1 MRRLGLIISFI
12 TLLSAT
18 VKAEQTVS
26 EGRYFRISG
35 KINQNLIVN
44 LSLVM
49 VRDSLFG
56 ECFYTITREEES
68 GNRLSDRRTRMV
80 YGKVSRRGDFTLRE
94 WNDDKGPVISGQLK
108 PDDISSVKW
117 TLRQNGNTLSFLPV
131 EYYPTG
137 SARFRIYYLSDH
149 KTLITDKKS
158 PRARVKLVIAE
169 AESGTPLLRVDTLN
183 ALITKVYGENKRT
196 PKSFQALLS
205 EIVKDYFADYVNTNQ
220 PLTREAAG
228 AGFDWELMKYLH
240 VYSNKESKVTL
251 MVLTYSFTGGAHGME
266 TQEFF
271 TVDLHKGSRIR
282 LKDIFKNGYEQ
293 KLAAM
298 LTDKLHRMTSIP
310 ANARLTDNGYF
321 TDVIQPTEN
330 FYINPN
336 GMGFV
341 YNQYEIAPYS
351 FGSTEIFLTHSELA
365 AILK

>member
-18 VKAEQTVS
+18 VTAQKTVS

-56 ECFYTITREEES
+56 ECFYTVTREEKS
-68 GNRLSDRRTRMV
+68 GNGLPDGRTRIV
-80 YGKVSRRGDFTLRE
+80 YGKVNRRGDFTLRE
-94 WNDDKGPVISGQLK
+94 WNDAKGPVISGQLK

-117 TLRQNGNTLSFLPV
+117 TLRQNGNTHSFLPV

-137 SARFRIYYLSDH
+137 SARFRIYYLSDQ
-149 KTLITDKKS
+149 KNLIADKKG
-158 PRARVKLVIAE
+158 PRARVKLAIAE
-169 AESGTPLLRVDTLN
+169 VESGAPQLRVDTLN
-183 ALITKVYGENKRT
+183 ALIMKVYGENKRT
-196 PKSFQALLS
+196 PKGFHALLS
-205 EIVKDYFADYVNTNQ
+205 ETVKDFFADYVNTNE
-220 PLTREAAG
+220 PLTREAGG
-228 AGFDWELMKYLH
+228 AGFDWELIKYLH
-240 VYSNKESKVTL
+240 VYSNKESKVTM

-266 TQEFF
+266 NLEFF

-282 LKDIFKNGYEQ
+282 LKDIFKNGYEP

-310 ANARLTDNGYF
+310 SNARLTDNGYF
-321 TDVIQPTEN
+321 TDVIQPTDN

-336 GMGFV
+336 GVGFV

-351 FGSTEIFLTHSELA
+351 FGTTDIFLTHSDLV